1 MEISKKEIQEII
13 KAVSGSNLPASKIIE
28 LIKKNNV
35 QNKEEIL
42 QASEITEENFLEE
55 FWLPVDFD
63 KFEPTAIREGNYSDV
78 HSGWKNIWF
87 GTPKELKDLRE
98 IELIAKL
105 FKFNC
110 DISFQNACKE
120 INKAGYDPA
129 LIPELL
135 AFGALN
141 QKLQLKFKILAL
153 GVSADR
159 LDFGPCV
166 PCIFSRDNKRELGFY
181 RTSLDSDK
189 KPIEQDCLFL
199 AIKKGIKP
207 VLY

>member
-1 MEISKKEIQEII
+1 MEISNKEIQEII
-13 KAVSGSNLPASKIIE
+13 EAVEGGNIPTSEIIE
-28 LIKKNNV
+28 LTKKNNV
-35 QNKEEIL
+35 QNQKVIL
-42 QASEITEENFLEE
+42 QAAEITEENFLEE
-55 FWLPVDFD
+55 FRLPVDYN
-63 KFEPTAIREGNYSDV
+63 KFESTAIREGNYSTV
-78 HSGWKNIWF
+78 PTRWKNICF
-87 GTPKELKDLRE
+87 LASKELRDLRE

-129 LIPELL
+129 IIPELL

-141 QKLQLKFKILAL
+141 PKLQLKFTILAPGAL
-153 GVSADR
+153 YNFLS
-159 LDFGPCV
+159 FGPCV
-166 PCIFSRDNKRELGFY
+166 PCLYSRDNKRELDFCCVPDY
-181 RTSLDSDK
+181 KLLK
-189 KPIEQDCLFL
+189 QNCLFL